1 MENAMETTRQAHQDK
16 MKAQLDDWRARIDV
30 LEANAAKAEAGAKV
44 ELAKILSELHELE
57 ASAKKHFAELS
68 AASAESWSVVKASL
82 DDTWAKVSGTVES
95 TWTRWLDFATPVK
108 HEHKKQ
114 LRDRVVER
122 SDELKAMLLGF
133 QSDPHN
139 AKSERAL
146 AIEGALAALQT
157 HVGGGWEVID
167 ESESAALTRWLDSS
181 RFLFDGK
188 TVPVEKTFPDERQ
201 QS

>member
-1 MENAMETTRQAHQDK
+1 METTRQAHQDK
-16 MKAQLDDWRARIDV
+16 MKSQLEDWRARIDV

-44 ELAKILSELHELE
+44 ELAKIVSELHELE
-57 ASAKKHFAELS
+57 ASAKKHFEELS
-68 AASAESWSVVKASL
+68 AASAENWSVVKTAL
-82 DDTWAKVSGTVES
+82 DDTWAKVTGTVEA
-95 TWTRWLDFATPVK
+95 TWTRWLDLAAPAK
-108 HEHKKQ
+108 HQHKKQ
-114 LRDRVVER
+114 LHDRVVER
-122 SDELKAMLLGF
+122 RDELKAMLLGF
-133 QSDPHN
+133 QSDPPN

-157 HVGGGWEVID
+157 HLGGGWDVID

-188 TVPVEKTFPDERQ
+188 TTPVEKTFPDERQ

>member
-1 MENAMETTRQAHQDK
+1 METTRQAHQDK

-30 LEANAAKAEAGAKV
+30 LEANAAKAESGAKV
-44 ELAKILSELHELE
+44 ELAKIVSELHELE
-57 ASAKKHFAELS
+57 ASAKKYFDELA
-68 AASAESWSVVKASL
+68 AASADNWSVVKTAI
-82 DDTWAKVSGTVES
+82 DDTWAKVSGTVEA
-95 TWTRWLDFATPVK
+95 TWTRWLDFATPAK

-114 LRDRVVER
+114 LHDRVVER

-133 QSDPHN
+133 QSDPQN

-157 HVGGGWEVID
+157 HLSGGWDVID

-188 TVPVEKTFPDERQ
+188 TAPVEKTFPDERQ